1 MVKATIN
8 FDDELYRKLIKETV
22 ERYGKMRGFSK
33 LVNEKLRKFDDT
45 AVRSRITKDEDEE
58 IKWRRNVAK
67 KTFGI
72 WKIKETGAEYVRR
85 IRDESEKRR
94 KRLGL

>member
-33 LVNEKLRKFDDT
+33 LVNEKLRKVEVIDKKP
-45 AVRSRITKDEDEE
+45 ASNLEDEE
-58 IKWRRNVAK
+58 IKRRLEIVRRSA
-67 KTFGI
+67 GS

-85 IRDESEKRR
+85 IRKESEKRL
-94 KRLGL
+94 KRMGL